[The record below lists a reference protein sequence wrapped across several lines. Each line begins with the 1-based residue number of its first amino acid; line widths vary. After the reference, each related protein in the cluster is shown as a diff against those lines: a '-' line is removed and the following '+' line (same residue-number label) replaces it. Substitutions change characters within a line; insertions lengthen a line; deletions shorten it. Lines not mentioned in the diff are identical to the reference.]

1 MVFSVYAHLPSEGRE
16 VYDSMN
22 AVRFELHGR
31 RYSYGDFYRGFG
43 LSCTMSM
50 LLSAFLSWHLGGLAR
65 SNPTAVGFMGW
76 MFFFVQLPGILL
88 SFLFWAAADGVSLL
102 VALTS
107 AAALADGRSKG

>member
-1 MVFSVYAHLPSEGRE
+1 
-16 VYDSMN
+16 MN

-31 RYSYGDFYRGFG
+31 SYSYGDFYRGFG

-76 MFFFVQLPGILL
+76 MFFFLQLPGILL
-88 SFLFWAAADGVSLL
+88 SFLFWAAADGAFCACRAYPRLCR
-102 VALTS
+102 
-107 AAALADGRSKG
+107 LADGQMKGLILIAL